1 MSVMEAAPGSAIPY
15 PDGPYHGRIEETY
28 RESTPDFPPPV
39 TAPPDAPNVLMIL
52 LDDIGFGQ
60 ASVSGGPA
68 ATPHME
74 ALAATGVGYTRFHTT
89 SLCSPTRA
97 ALLTGRNHHR
107 VGLGTAVE
115 GATGH
120 PGYNCAL
127 PRSAASLG
135 AILTGNG
142 YSTAWFG
149 KNHNT
154 PDWES
159 SAVGP
164 FHRWPTGA
172 TMGFEYFYGFMGGE
186 TSQWEPQL
194 YEHITPVEPPDDE
207 HYHLTEDLA
216 ERTRTWIS
224 QQQALAP
231 DKPFFAYLATGALHS
246 PHHVPRPY
254 IERYRGAF
262 DHGWDVER
270 EVTLERQKSL
280 GIVPE
285 DAELT
290 AKPEGIADWESLSA
304 DEKRLFARMQEVY
317 AGFVTHTD
325 DQIGRVVAVLDELDI
340 RDNTLVVLIVGD
352 NGPSAEGGLEGTINA
367 MAALNGLTDSVA
379 DMLPKIEELGSRL
392 HDNHYPVGWAWSGA
406 APFAWMK
413 QVASHFGGTRNY
425 AAMSWPGHIPAGG
438 LRAQFHHVVDVMPT
452 ILDAAGLAAPRY
464 VNGIAQLS
472 VDGISMSYTWP
483 DAAARG
489 RRITQYF
496 EHAGNRAV
504 YHDGWMASARH
515 GVPWQ
520 LPVKPGDFEQDAWEL
535 YDLEHDFT
543 QAVDLAE
550 KYPEKLAELKQ
561 VFERQARANNVYPLD
576 DRFNERGEDPA
587 RPSMTRGRTVF
598 TYTGGIV
605 RVPETSAPRL
615 FPHSHRITAEVTI
628 PEGGAT
634 GVVVTQ
640 GGRTAGYALY
650 LNAHGHLVYHYN
662 YFDRE
667 HNTLTTPHPVPPGR
681 VEIGMEFMSDEDETR
696 GSGGVIRLA
705 VAGRTVAEGRI
716 EHSVPA
722 RYSATETFD
731 VGRNSGSPAA
741 PGYRGLNQFTGTLHQ
756 VTIEITG

>member
-1 MSVMEAAPGSAIPY
+1 MSVLEAAPGSAIPY
-15 PDGPYHGRIEETY
+15 PDPPFRGRISRTY
-28 RESTPDFPPPV
+28 RDSAPDYPPPV
-39 TAPPDAPNVLMIL
+39 TAPPDAPNVLLIL

-74 ALAATGVGYTRFHTT
+74 ALAASGVGYTRFHTT

-107 VGLGTAVE
+107 VGFGAGTE
-115 GATGH
+115 GAAGF

-127 PRSAASLG
+127 PRSAASIG

-154 PDWES
+154 PDWEA

-164 FHRWPTGA
+164 FHRWPTGL
-172 TMGFEYFYGFMGGE
+172 GFEYFYGFLGGE

-194 YEHITPVEPPDDE
+194 YEQTMPVEPPDDE

-216 ERTRTWIS
+216 ERTRAWIA
-224 QQQALAP
+224 QQHALAP

-246 PHHVPRPY
+246 PHHVPKPY

-270 EVTLERQKSL
+270 ELTLERQKAL
-280 GIVPE
+280 GIVPA

-290 AKPEGIADWESLSA
+290 AKPEGIADWESLPA

-325 DQIGRVVAVLDELDI
+325 EQVGRVLAVLDELDL

-352 NGPSAEGGLEGTINA
+352 NGPSAEGGTVGTINT
-367 MAALNGLTDSVA
+367 MAAMNGLTDTVQE
-379 DMLPKIEELGSRL
+379 MLPKIDELGSRL

-425 AAMSWPGHIPAGG
+425 AAMSWPGRIPAGG
-438 LRAQFHHVVDVMPT
+438 LRDQFHHVIDVMPT
-452 ILDAAGLAAPRY
+452 VLDAAGLTAPER
-464 VNGIAQLS
+464 
-472 VDGISMSYTWP
+472 VDGIGQMPIDGVSMTYTWP
-483 DAAARG
+483 DPHAPG
-489 RRITQYF
+489 RRVTQYF
-496 EHAGNRAV
+496 EHRGNRAV

-520 LPVKPGDFEQDAWEL
+520 PVGRQGGFEHDAWEL

-550 KYPEKLAELKQ
+550 KYPEKLAQLKRI
-561 VFERQARANNVYPLD
+561 FDREARANNVYPLN
-576 DRFNERGEDPA
+576 DRFAERGGDP
-587 RPSMTRGRTVF
+587 RRVSMTRGRTVF
-598 TYTGGIV
+598 RYLGGIA
-605 RVPETSAPRL
+605 RVPEGSAPKL
-615 FPHSHRITAEVTI
+615 FPRSHRITAELTVPI
-628 PEGGAT
+628 EGGT
-634 GVVVTQ
+634 GVLVTQ
-640 GGRTAGYALY
+640 GGRGAGYALY
-650 LNAHGHLVYHYN
+650 LDPDGRLVYHYN
-662 YFDRE
+662 FFDRE
-667 HNTLTTPHPVPPGR
+667 RSTLATPRPVPGGR
-681 VEIGMEFMSDEDETR
+681 VQVGMEFMSDQDEIP
-696 GSGGVIRLA
+696 GSGGVVRLA
-705 VAGRTVAEGRI
+705 VNGRTVAEGRI
-716 EHSVPA
+716 MHSVPG

-741 PGYRGLNQFTGTLHQ
+741 PGYRGAHPFTGVLHSL
-756 VTIEITG
+756 TIEITG